1 MSERLSPRPPHGT
14 SAPDGEA
21 PGPARKSSR
30 RRWLGAALGL
40 AACGGGAAV
49 GCGAAPS
56 ASELDELGEL
66 SGRLAHPGPWQIP
79 AETLARGD
87 TQYVAYTGAPA
98 WNGGAGCSGGMTTG
112 NQILR
117 DYLYAHFPQI
127 GSIGGY
133 SCRQNTANLSQTSV
147 HGTGRALDIM
157 IPLVGSPNDAD
168 NDAGD
173 PIGNWLI
180 ENAEAIG
187 IQFIIWDH
195 FTWTASRAAGSKGR
209 AYTGPNPHI
218 DHLHVELSLAA
229 SQNTTNWFEAVVAPP
244 GVPDCDPLPA
254 EGGIIDER
262 DRCFLAF
269 GPTQYWRSEQVGY
282 DDTLLWTNAYDSDTP
297 SNWGRWNL
305 DLTAAGRY
313 EVSVYID
320 SRFGVHTETQYA
332 VAHAA
337 TETGVVL
344 NQGTAS
350 GWVSLGEFD
359 FAAGPGQ
366 HVSVF
371 DTAVQPDA
379 DQHVVADALRLLPVV
394 PGGTGGGGAGGSSWA
409 GAGGVDG
416 GSGGSGGDAA
426 GAGGAPT
433 AGTGGASSNPQG
445 VRRSIDSDSGCHVS
459 GGRGHGGSGASWV
472 LLGAAWLGWRRK
484 RRGQ

>member
-1 MSERLSPRPPHGT
+1 M
-14 SAPDGEA
+14 
-21 PGPARKSSR
+21 
-30 RRWLGAALGL
+30 LGAALAV
-40 AACGGGAAV
+40 AACGSGVAV
-49 GCGAAPS
+49 GCGDAPGTG
-56 ASELDELGEL
+56 ETGELGEL

-98 WNGGAGCSGGMTTG
+98 WNGGAGCSGGMTSG

-117 DYLYAHFPQI
+117 EYLYAHFPQI

-133 SCRQNTANLSQTSV
+133 SCRQNTANPSQTSV

-157 IPLVGSPNDAD
+157 IPVVGSPNDAD

-187 IQFIIWDH
+187 IQFIIWDRW
-195 FTWTASRAAGSKGR
+195 TWNASRAAGAKSR

-244 GVPDCDPLPA
+244 GTPDCDPIPA

-262 DRCFLAF
+262 DSCFLAF
-269 GPTQYWRSEQVGY
+269 GPTTYWRSEQVGY

-305 DLTAAGRY
+305 DLAAAGRY

-379 DQHVVADALRLLPVV
+379 DQHIVADALRLLPVV
-394 PGGTGGGGAGGSSWA
+394 PGNSGGTGGSDAGGSSAGGAGGSGAGWGA
-409 GAGGVDG
+409 AGTGGNEPGAGG
-416 GSGGSGGDAA
+416 SL
-426 GAGGAPT
+426 T

-445 VRRSIDSDSGCHVS
+445 IKRNIDSDSGCQVS
-459 GGRGHGGSGASWV
+459 AGRGMSSGSATGASWV
-472 LLGAAWLGWRRK
+472 LLGAAWLFGWRRK
-484 RRGQ
+484 RRGA